1 MGIRNKFVTKA
12 LLGLVIGM
20 IVGVG
25 FWMIMGPEHG
35 EKDNLALVLHLIVSG
50 LLGAISMG
58 GSIVYDIESWGV
70 FRATFIHYFLCMS
83 AFILSSTL
91 LNWFENWQSLA
102 VMLVIMTVIYA
113 CIWLGEILYW
123 KKTVSGL
130 NEQLKSIQK

>member
-25 FWMIMGPEHG
+25 FWIIMGPEHG

-50 LLGAISMG
+50 LLGTISMG

-102 VMLVIMTVIYA
+102 VMLAIMTVIYA
-113 CIWLGEILYW
+113 CIWLGEVLYW

>member
-25 FWMIMGPEHG
+25 FWIIMGPEHG

-50 LLGAISMG
+50 LLGTISMG

-102 VMLVIMTVIYA
+102 VMLAIMTVVYA
-113 CIWLGEILYW
+113 CIWLGEVLYW